1 MNNNPVDVLQE
12 IYRLYDAQLEAVDV
26 ACCKYCAE
34 CCTTNVT
41 MTRLEGTLIAAVAG
55 KNRIA
60 ELLSRGACE
69 KMPRYQPILSTNAYV
84 ASCRTDA
91 PLPDDPSGAHTGV
104 CPFLKDS
111 ACTIYQI
118 RPFGCRCMISTQKCS
133 QNGYAEIDDL
143 TLTFNTVFLQFIEH
157 IDQKGFS
164 GNMIDV
170 LIHLSANAGR
180 IPEGCRVTPNRPIP
194 ALMVPPRHRDR
205 IAGVISRLNRL
216 ASHR

>member
-91 PLPDDPSGAHTGV
+91 PLPDDPSG
-104 CPFLKDS
+104 
-111 ACTIYQI
+111 
-118 RPFGCRCMISTQKCS
+118 
-133 QNGYAEIDDL
+133 
-143 TLTFNTVFLQFIEH
+143 
-157 IDQKGFS
+157 
-164 GNMIDV
+164 
-170 LIHLSANAGR
+170 R
-180 IPEGCRVTPNRPIP
+180 IPAYV
-194 ALMVPPRHRDR
+194 HF
-205 IAGVISRLNRL
+205 
-216 ASHR
+216 